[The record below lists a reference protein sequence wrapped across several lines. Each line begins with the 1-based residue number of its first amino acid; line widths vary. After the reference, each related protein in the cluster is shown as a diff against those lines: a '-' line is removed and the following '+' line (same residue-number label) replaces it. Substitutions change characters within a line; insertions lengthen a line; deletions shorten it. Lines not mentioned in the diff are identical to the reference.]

1 MNIADLRQE
10 YMRAGLSEAQ
20 ADADPLRQFERWFE
34 DALRAKLPLPNAMT
48 LATVTPSGA
57 PSARIVLLKGL
68 EQGGFVFYTNYLSR
82 KGRELERHAQA
93 CLVLLWS
100 DLERQVRIDGTVQKV
115 TVEESD
121 AYYAT
126 RPLGARHS
134 AWASAQ
140 SETVPS
146 REILETA
153 MAQTRARHG
162 EKPPRPPHWGGYR
175 VIPLEIEFWQGRSD
189 RLHDR
194 LRYRH
199 SAGTKAGTSWTIER
213 LSP

>member
-34 DALRAKLPLPNAMT
+34 DALRAQLPLPNAMT
-48 LATVTPSGA
+48 LATVTPAGA

-68 EQGGFVFYTNYLSR
+68 EDGGFVFYTNYLSR
-82 KGRELERHAQA
+82 KGRELERSAKA
-93 CLVLLWS
+93 CLLLLWS
-100 DLERQVRIDGTVQKV
+100 HLERQVRIDGTVEKV
-115 TVEESD
+115 TSAESD

-140 SETVPS
+140 SEKVPS
-146 REILETA
+146 REVLEKA
-153 MAQTRARHG
+153 MTEARARHG
-162 EKPPRPPHWGGYR
+162 EKPTRPPHWGGYR
-175 VIPLEIEFWQGRSD
+175 VLPQEIEFWQGRSD

-194 LRYRH
+194 LAYRRQ
-199 SAGTKAGTSWTIER
+199 SDGTWLMER
-213 LSP
+213 LAP

>member
-82 KGRELERHAQA
+82 KGRELERNARA

-194 LRYRH
+194 LRYRR
-199 SAGTKAGTSWTIER
+199 ADTSWTIER

>member
-146 REILETA
+146 RETLETA